1 MLIHVDATVLIT
13 FFLVWILAFFLSKSF
28 FKPVRRVLD
37 ERSARLEKAKAETQ
51 TALDA
56 YDKGLREVEEE
67 LKKARAASAEIW
79 DRAELEALKEKSRM
93 IQELQAESR
102 SQVDKAKQELE
113 RHVERLKKDIDARTD
128 EIAAEIERRILN

>member
-1 MLIHVDATVLIT
+1 MLSVNATVFVT
-13 FFLVWILAFFLSKSF
+13 FVLVWILVFVLSKFF

-37 ERSARLEKAKAETQ
+37 ERSARLEKAKAEAQ
-51 TALDA
+51 AALDA

-79 DRAELEALKEKSRM
+79 ERAELEALKEKSRV
-93 IQELQAESR
+93 IQDLQAESR
-102 SQVDKAKQELE
+102 SQMDKAKEELE
-113 RHVERLKKDIDARTD
+113 RHVERLKKDIDARTG

>member
-1 MLIHVDATVLIT
+1 MLSVNATVLVT
-13 FFLVWILAFFLSKSF
+13 FVLVWILVFVLSKVF
-28 FKPVRRVLD
+28 FKPVRRILD

-51 TALDA
+51 AALDA
-56 YDKGLREVEEE
+56 YGKGLREVEEK

-93 IQELQAESR
+93 VQDLQAESR
-102 SQVDKAKQELE
+102 SQVEKAKQELE

-128 EIAAEIERRILN
+128 EIAADIERRILN